1 VIGDIADVYGKT
13 IDQNKVIV
21 TAQAVLASQWAS
33 EGLTKNIEALTQD
46 ERLILTQYL
55 GLVNLLKANN
65 PQYQEFIN
73 SIIGQS
79 LGGGSQ
85 LIVFELN

>member
-1 VIGDIADVYGKT
+1 LKT
-13 IDQNKVIV
+13 II
-21 TAQAVLASQWAS
+21 
-33 EGLTKNIEALTQD
+33 GALSQD
-46 ERLILTQYL
+46 ERLILTQYM

-65 PQYQEFIN
+65 PQYQEFVN
-73 SIIGQS
+73 SILGQS